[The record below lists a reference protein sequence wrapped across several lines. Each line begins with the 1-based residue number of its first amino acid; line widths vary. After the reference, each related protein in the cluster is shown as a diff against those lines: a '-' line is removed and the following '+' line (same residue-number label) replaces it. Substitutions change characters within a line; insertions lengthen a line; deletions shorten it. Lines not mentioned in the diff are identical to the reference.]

1 MEVIKLST
9 IADAF
14 EECSDEWNQFL
25 NIKTGEVVNIP
36 EDPWM
41 IDEMEC
47 RELIEEVEDSDDYLI
62 LPNQYELREYPIMQE
77 FAYDYPNE
85 TMSEKMTAALHRTKP
100 YRHFKDLINSLG
112 IAESYYDFRHKVYL
126 EKAKEWCEYHCL
138 KYEE

>member
-1 MEVIKLST
+1 MGVGVMEVIKLTT

-47 RELIEEVEDSDDYLI
+47 KAQWGAIIR
-62 LPNQYELREYPIMQE
+62 LR
-77 FAYDYPNE
+77 
-85 TMSEKMTAALHRTKP
+85 
-100 YRHFKDLINSLG
+100 
-112 IAESYYDFRHKVYL
+112 
-126 EKAKEWCEYHCL
+126 
-138 KYEE
+138 